1 MVNVLVAMKTSV
13 KSDEE
18 CLWPVL
24 STNTFLSKL
33 SSERDMFDHRNQQFS
48 TILVAATIMLAAL
61 VAVLAQGVL
70 HEDSQK
76 NSILVIAYAASNSL
90 SMSFLFTCDIFC
102 MGVLWRASQFM
113 KNRSRDHCGY
123 LHRAIRKT
131 KKMVKSIRGVKSD
144 SVRNESHS
152 NEGVKNHDSDSDSR
166 VKNTCRRSSSQRGSH
181 ICKKRRIISHM
192 GGSAVDKEFNTHEAE
207 VHRYLEEREKII
219 DKSAYVVSGAH
230 ESDMRSFES
239 FWQDSCSFYANMA
252 VLMFYAGSGSLVVA
266 NGTFVSSTFWFRY
279 RSYRGGA
286 ITFVVIF
293 FTIPLAICLLIY
305 MRYIEF
311 IPMESPLS
319 DAHKTI
325 NANVNDHNHN
335 QQQLHQQQ
343 QRQQSF
349 ELIKIFRYMLLPWE
363 RIRMM
368 WKRYTQNYTEIP
380 PSDDGDSSYEHS
392 SSSGLTGQSLSQ
404 SHTDVSSLRSIS
416 SHSAEV
422 EVEVELVPMSNY

>member
-1 MVNVLVAMKTSV
+1 
-13 KSDEE
+13 
-18 CLWPVL
+18 
-24 STNTFLSKL
+24 
-33 SSERDMFDHRNQQFS
+33 MFDHRNQQFS

-76 NSILVIAYAASNSL
+76 NSLLVIAYAASNSL

-123 LHRAIRKT
+123 LHKAIRKT

-144 SVRNESHS
+144 SARDESPS
-152 NEGVKNHDSDSDSR
+152 NEGAKNRDSDSDSR
-166 VKNTCRRSSSQRGSH
+166 VKKTCRNSSSQRRSH
-181 ICKKRRIISHM
+181 ICVKRRIISHM
-192 GGSAVDKEFNTHEAE
+192 GGSAVDREFNTHEAE

-279 RSYRGGA
+279 RSFRGGA

-311 IPMESPLS
+311 IPMESPLN
-319 DAHKTI
+319 DARKTM
-325 NANVNDHNHN
+325 NDNDHNHH
-335 QQQLHQQQ
+335 QQQQQ
-343 QRQQSF
+343 QRQQSS
-349 ELIKIFRYMLLPWE
+349 ELIKIFRFILSPWE
-363 RIRMM
+363 RIRLM
-368 WKRYTQNYTEIP
+368 WKRYSQNYTEIP
-380 PSDDGDSSYEHS
+380 PSDDGDSSFER
-392 SSSGLTGQSLSQ
+392 SSGLTGQSQSQ

>member
-1 MVNVLVAMKTSV
+1 MVNVLVLMKSLL

-123 LHRAIRKT
+123 LHKAIRKT

-144 SVRNESHS
+144 SVRNKSHS
-152 NEGVKNHDSDSDSR
+152 NQGAKNHDSDSDSR
-166 VKNTCRRSSSQRGSH
+166 VNNTCKRSSSQRGSH
-181 ICKKRRIISHM
+181 ICTKRRIISHM

-311 IPMESPLS
+311 IPMESPLN
-319 DAHKTI
+319 DANKTI
-325 NANVNDHNHN
+325 NVNDHNHN
-335 QQQLHQQQ
+335 HQQQQ
-343 QRQQSF
+343 QRQQSS
-349 ELIKIFRYMLLPWE
+349 ELIKIFRFMLLPLE
-363 RIRMM
+363 RVRMM
-368 WKRYTQNYTEIP
+368 WKRYSQNYTEIP

-416 SHSAEV
+416 SNSAEV